1 MATPSQLE
9 SPLDQEVST
18 PSSTTSS
25 TIEILSHTLEVL
37 PPVSELF
44 SIADESPLSRT
55 PDFPQSPSIFDSKY
69 KQYEEHDQK

>member
-1 MATPSQLE
+1 VATPSQLE

-37 PPVSELF
+37 PPISELF
-44 SIADESPLSRT
+44 SIADESPRRT
-55 PDFPQSPSIFDSKY
+55 PDFPLSPSIFDSKY